1 MSTNKQEDSNEDV
14 DLGKLFI
21 IIGKGFSNFFNFFG
35 NIFKGLYHI
44 IIVILIFLK
53 TNVKKIG
60 ISLFIGAVAGCF
72 LEVNKT
78 PKYSSEMLVQPN
90 FKSARQL
97 YNNISFYNDLV
108 KQKDIKGIQEV
119 FNLDKERA
127 ISLKSFEIEP
137 IILENDIISS
147 YDNLIT
153 DVDTLTIRS
162 YDYDLFKSSFTNY
175 DYKTHKIKV
184 IAEKNDVF
192 PYLGKKIVAS
202 LENNNFFNKV
212 KKIYN
217 TNLISTDSLYKEN
230 LTQIDSLRKV
240 YMKVLVEEAK
250 KETAGTSIDLGS
262 EKGKAKEL
270 ELFETNRRIN
280 LERKKLVKE
289 KSEKYD
295 VVNIVSDFQ
304 PIGYEIKGITNNNVV
319 LFGGLGALLMICFLL
334 LLKLN
339 KYLDNYKK

>member
-1 MSTNKQEDSNEDV
+1 MSTNKQENSNEDI

-21 IIGKGFSNFFNFFG
+21 IIGKGFSKFFNFFG

-44 IIVILIFLK
+44 FIITLIFLK
-53 TNVKKIG
+53 LNFKKIG
-60 ISLFIGAVAGCF
+60 ISLFIGAVAGYF
-72 LEVNKT
+72 LEINKT
-78 PKYSSEMLVQPN
+78 PEYSSEMLVQPN

-97 YNNISFYNDLV
+97 YNNINFYNDLV

-119 FNLDKERA
+119 FNLDEERA
-127 ISLKSFEIEP
+127 ASLKFFEIEP

-162 YDYDLFKSSFTNY
+162 YDYDLFKNSFTNY
-175 DYKTHKIKV
+175 DYKVHKIKV

-217 TNLISTDSLYKEN
+217 ANLISTDSLYKEN

-250 KETAGTSIDLGS
+250 KETSGTSIDLGS